1 MSGTSTDDLAPG
13 RRAVTIADFRSS
25 LAGGGATFAGVAVRF
40 VTITG
45 TSSRTGFFFR
55 GGRL

>member
-25 LAGGGATFAGVAVRF
+25 LAGAGGVSGFALPLR
-40 VTITG
+40 TIAG
-45 TSSRTGFFFR
+45 PSSGTGFRFR

>member
-13 RRAVTIADFRSS
+13 RRAMTIAGFRSS
-25 LAGGGATFAGVAVRF
+25 LAVSSFAVPFR
-40 VTITG
+40 TIAGPVSG
-45 TSSRTGFFFR
+45 TAFRFR